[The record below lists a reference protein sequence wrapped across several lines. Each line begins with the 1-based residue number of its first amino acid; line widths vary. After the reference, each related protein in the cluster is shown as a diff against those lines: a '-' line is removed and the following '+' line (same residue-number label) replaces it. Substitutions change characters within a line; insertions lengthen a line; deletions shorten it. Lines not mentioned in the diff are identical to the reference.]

1 MVWLSKIFKTIL
13 FCLYYFSNT
22 PFYIVFVLFSL
33 LALFGE
39 YDNNYL
45 KSFCTFFV
53 LFLSMSSAVLVVVL
67 NFDKSFNFV
76 EKLVGYKY
84 IDTLFPLSKIGIRAL
99 FPVTVFFFTFLLLI
113 LIESYSIGSQ
123 VILREEK
130 IGEMERKAR
139 ELGDANL
146 FAESF
151 KETDHAIE
159 ELSKPREFKGILG
172 KMINHPKI
180 SYYLNYFRVGK

>member
-1 MVWLSKIFKTIL
+1 MPWLSKIFKTIL
-13 FCLYYFSNT
+13 FLIYYFSNT
-22 PFYIVFVLFSL
+22 SFYIVFVFFSL

-39 YDNNYL
+39 YDSNYL

-53 LFLSMSSAVLVVVL
+53 IFLSISSAVLVVVL

-76 EKLVGYKY
+76 ENLVGYKY
-84 IDTLFPLSKIGIRAL
+84 IDKLFPLSKMGVRAF
-99 FPVTVFFFTFLLLI
+99 FPVTVFFFTFLVLV
-113 LIESYSIGSQ
+113 LIESYSIGSRE
-123 VILREEK
+123 ILRDEK

-139 ELGDANL
+139 EFGDANL

-151 KETDHAIE
+151 KETDRAVE
-159 ELSKPREFKGILG
+159 ELSKARDFKGILG
-172 KMINHPKI
+172 QMINHPKI